1 MIKMN
6 CSIQIAPNTKAS
18 CYEKPPLLLQIVILM
33 MNLNILYDFNIILS
47 FILTLLIFQKR
58 NNKNQNHILYFT
70 RINFIWLIDLGSV
83 QSWKIS
89 IEKTL
94 IIKTKSYCFILPL
107 LSTCQFLD
115 IHSAKCKAEKKV
127 HRFSQ
132 FSC

>member
-58 NNKNQNHILYFT
+58 NNKNQDHILYFT
-70 RINFIWLIDLGSV
+70 RINFI
-83 QSWKIS
+83 
-89 IEKTL
+89 
-94 IIKTKSYCFILPL
+94 
-107 LSTCQFLD
+107 
-115 IHSAKCKAEKKV
+115 
-127 HRFSQ
+127 
-132 FSC
+132 